1 MKVSYVQFLQLILWI
16 LDVEA
21 LRRKILLPIKPE
33 QDPLPF
39 KSQIGCHLGNRV
51 YSLGDTWHPD
61 LGKPFGIAYCV
72 VCRCEVQRSH
82 WGKTSGKVS
91 CKSIKNHCPTI
102 TCSNSVEIPGQCCR
116 VCPKAILPPFHPK
129 KSEFIFDEFEYF
141 QEKDDDLYNDR
152 SYLSSDDV
160 GPEDSRTEY
169 VAFLTASSPVW
180 PPVNSGLA
188 KAKFNLQR
196 SNLLFSIT
204 YKGIHGLSRVRF
216 TDLDGSVLFEHP
228 VHRVGYPHRDT
239 ICGMWRSIPR
249 SSLHLLRLGHIFV
262 SLVTTAHS
270 EPEISG
276 KVVRHKSL
284 FSESFSALL
293 MPESTEEAFERG
305 LAMLTLSDVDD
316 NLHFIL
322 MLRGIQGER
331 ERVPIIVQ
339 IIHHHH
345 VIRELYANITTE
357 EPDFAEVLTDLS
369 SREMQWLAQ
378 GQLKVAVQ
386 TEGRH
391 GQRISGVITVRK
403 SCDTLQSVLSGG
415 DALNPTKTGSVGS
428 ATFVLHENGTVEYQ
442 LQIAGTVSEVIA
454 VTLETKPRRKIR
466 RNILYDLT
474 KDYHDGKASGL
485 WTGANARDLHMLLQ
499 SELFLNVATKDFPEG
514 ELRGQI
520 TSLLYRGIWARHENL
535 PIPLAGQ
542 FVSPPLKTGSA
553 GHAWVSLDEHCHLH
567 YQIVVTGLGRAEDAA
582 LNAHLHGIAEIGEVD
597 DNLNVHKR
605 LLKGF
610 YGSEAQ
616 GSVKDLDLELF
627 SHLNQGTAFIQVS
640 TKLNPRGE
648 IRGRVHIP
656 NSCESGSTPL
666 SPEDSEH
673 ELVEKYGQHHTDDIA
688 KDSRSCHFE
697 GKQRAHGSRWA
708 PDYDKKCTVC
718 SCQKRTVICDPIV
731 CQPLNCTQPV
741 QLPDQCCPVCEEKK
755 ENLEVKKH
763 SKPHAEGCYFN
774 GFWRAAGTHWH
785 PVVEPFGLV
794 LCATCTCRV
803 RFRKNS
809 SPDLPDLHCVRKTC
823 PQLTCANPIRAS
835 PMDCCKKC
843 PDEAQNPLEL
853 ADRMQSDEPR
863 QCRVM
868 GHLYANNERWHPT
881 LPKHGV
887 VKCVTCVCVDGSPQ
901 CEKHKWKCSDP
912 ECKASGKTDRIC
924 CSECQDD
931 SQEEDEK
938 LNSEEPISAWSY

>member
-1 MKVSYVQFLQLILWI
+1 MELPCANLLLLLTLWFL
-16 LDVEA
+16 DSA
-21 LRRKILLPIKPE
+21 ASRRKLFLPIKPE
-33 QDPLPF
+33 QDPLPS
-39 KSQIGCHLGNRV
+39 KSQIGCHLGGKM
-51 YSLGDTWHPD
+51 YALEDTWHPD
-61 LGKPFGIAYCV
+61 LGKPFGVAFCV
-72 VCRCEVQRSH
+72 VCRCEAQRSR
-82 WGKTSGKVS
+82 WGKESGKIS
-91 CKSIKNHCPTI
+91 CKSIKSHCPAP
-102 TCSNSVEIPGQCCR
+102 TCANPIEIPGQCCR
-116 VCPKAILPPFHPK
+116 VCPKTHPPYHHVK
-129 KSEFIFDEFEYF
+129 KSEFLFDEFEYF

-160 GPEDSRTEY
+160 GGEDSRTEF
-169 VAFLTASSPVW
+169 VAFLTASTPVW

-204 YKGIHGLSRVRF
+204 YKGIESLSRVRF
-216 TDLDGSVLFEHP
+216 MDSDDNVLFEHP
-228 VHRVGYPHRDT
+228 VHRVGYPHSDT
-239 ICGMWRSIPR
+239 ICGIWRSVPR
-249 SSLHLLRLGHIFV
+249 SSLHLLRLGQILV
-262 SLVTTAHS
+262 SLVTTAAS

-276 KVVRHKSL
+276 KIVRHKAL

-293 MPESTEEAFERG
+293 TPENPEETMERG

-322 MLRGIQGER
+322 MLRGIQGGGR
-331 ERVPIIVQ
+331 EMIPITVQ
-339 IIHHHH
+339 IIHHNH
-345 VIRELYANITTE
+345 VIREIYANITIQ
-357 EPDFAEVLTDLS
+357 EPDFAEVLSDLS
-369 SREMQWLAQ
+369 GREMQWLAQ
-378 GQLKVAVQ
+378 GQLKIAVQ

-391 GQRISGVITVRK
+391 GQRISGIITVRK

-428 ATFVLHENGTVEYQ
+428 ATITIHENGTLEYQ
-442 LQIAGTVSEVIA
+442 LQVAGIMSAVTA
-454 VTLETKPRRKIR
+454 VTLETKPQRKIR
-466 RNILYDLT
+466 RNILHDLT
-474 KDYHDGKASGL
+474 KDYYDGRAWGF

-499 SELFLNVATKDFPEG
+499 SELFLNVATRDYQEG

-520 TSLLYRGIWARHENL
+520 APLPYSGLWARHEEL

-582 LNAHLHGIAEIGEVD
+582 LNAHLHGFAELGEVG
-597 DNLNVHKR
+597 DNSNEHKR

-627 SHLNQGTAFIQVS
+627 NHLNQGTAFIQVS

-656 NSCESGSTPL
+656 NSCESGGTPL
-666 SPEDSEH
+666 SPEDSER
-673 ELVEKYGQHHTDDIA
+673 EAVEKSTTRQSEDLR
-688 KDSRSCHFE
+688 KDPRSCFFE
-697 GKQRAHGSRWA
+697 GKLRAHGARWA
-708 PDYDKKCTVC
+708 PDYDKKCSVC

-755 ENLEVKKH
+755 ENREVKK
-763 SKPHAEGCYFN
+763 PGRTQNEGCYFN
-774 GFWRAAGTHWH
+774 GLWRPAGTRWH

-794 LCATCTCRV
+794 LCATCSC
-803 RFRKNS
+803 KS
-809 SPDLPDLHCVRKTC
+809 SSQDLHCVRETC
-823 PQLTCANPIRAS
+823 PRLTCANPIRAN

-843 PDEAQNPLEL
+843 PEEERNPMEL

-863 QCRVM
+863 QCVIR
-868 GHLYANNERWHPT
+868 GHRYSNNEQWHPT
-881 LPKHGV
+881 VTKYGM
-887 VKCVTCVCVDGSPQ
+887 VKCVTCVCKDGVPQ
-901 CEKHKWKCSDP
+901 CDKQKWKCSDP
-912 ECKASGKTDRIC
+912 ECSASGKPDKIC
-924 CSECQDD
+924 CSECQGSNLD
-931 SQEEDEK
+931 DEK
-938 LNSEEPISAWSY
+938 KFKPDEPVSTWSY